1 MTSLLARSTIAFSSF
16 EYNILITK
24 DRILVLLTKNCD
36 TNSQTNQ
43 RSMLPE
49 PSRNSRGYA
58 QSGRTFHKNITFCSV
73 THPYSYTTIK
83 CCRQC
88 QNHYHGYVADS
99 ELQHSQSL
107 IRSYWRGAINSF
119 SVSAGRNQFMSCRR
133 RAPRQYNVCTGVG
146 TDFHSS
152 RERLHTWPCE
162 EYQRSPRP
170 VLE

>member
-1 MTSLLARSTIAFSSF
+1 MLGRQQTLEFISILNTQLGRPSFFDRNYFTWRRKRSFVESIRSSTISWEDKRQAINREIQLEFD
-16 EYNILITK
+16 NG
-24 DRILVLLTKNCD
+24 
-36 TNSQTNQ
+36 SQ
-43 RSMLPE
+43 SV
-49 PSRNSRGYA
+49 SR
-58 QSGRTFHKNITFCSV
+58 Q
-73 THPYSYTTIK
+73 

-107 IRSYWRGAINSF
+107 IRSCWRGAINSF

-152 RERLHTWPCE
+152 RERLHTRPCE